1 MARRRTTEQV
11 VGMSSATLSQG
22 PTQEIPISAL
32 EQRPSEL
39 QQQIRELAYQLY
51 EQRGRADGNAQ
62 QDWIQAEAI
71 ILGRKEKLAA

>member
-11 VGMSSATLSQG
+11 AGMRSATLSQDA
-22 PTQEIPISAL
+22 PQEIPISAL

-51 EQRGRADGNAQ
+51 EERGRADGNAQ